1 MSTISSALHWA
12 ALSVPTLVVPVF
24 VSVRRGRRDE
34 QSIIAERRLDALE
47 TSAMPEEH
55 PSQTHETGKAEI
67 GHEEEPGVE
76 RDLVED
82 APCESQ
88 STTEERSEPAPVR
101 LHQIE
106 RSDAVRSY
114 RRRKIIQK
122 AKARIVT
129 QPLPVY

>member
-12 ALSVPTLVVPVF
+12 ALSVPTVVVPVF

-34 QSIIAERRLDALE
+34 QSIVAERRLDVLE
-47 TSAMPEEH
+47 TSVMSEEQ
-55 PSQTHETGKAEI
+55 PVQTHETGEAEI
-67 GHEEEPGVE
+67 GHEEEPGIE

-88 STTEERSEPAPVR
+88 STTEERSSPVQPR
-101 LHQIE
+101 RTE

-114 RRRKIIQK
+114 RRKKIIQK

-129 QPLPVY
+129 QPLPAY